1 MVLHHQILFSLA
13 IAATAEAIL
22 MWTSAEQVPSL
33 HRVAPRYMKV
43 VSFSDFWLFMVIS
56 ERDPEYREIA
66 DLVVST
72 EGRSAQAV
80 VKEVMRHF
88 ESA

>member
-1 MVLHHQILFSLA
+1 MLKSLN
-13 IAATAEAIL
+13 E
-22 MWTSAEQVPSL
+22 
-33 HRVAPRYMKV
+33 
-43 VSFSDFWLFMVIS
+43 
-56 ERDPEYREIA
+56 ERDPQYREIA

-80 VKEVMRHF
+80 VKEVIRHF